1 MGKLFR
7 IEEYPYRVLEV
18 QVDNRMRD
26 KNYIDIV
33 NIIHSLLKDVKKR
46 VVCNKDGIVYTKC
59 QPISFEILYN
69 SNKEIAFNF
78 AINELDSLYFKNRLQ
93 TILPNSTLKFLD
105 EMGRNDY
112 IDEFKDSV
120 VYKYN
125 YDKHYMLSLNT
136 KVSPIQSLLA
146 IKKDLDD
153 KEKLLLQ
160 TLILPVGNGWKTT
173 CDDNWKKVRRGHNV
187 TNGVNIFDDFFTWVN
202 GFLDGVMDI
211 IDDIIE
217 IKPKSDIDKS
227 SRKIIREFESD
238 SKTKTN
244 YNGFKIDVNSFIK
257 TDSDQQSYNIGKSIE
272 TCFRDMASDNALV
285 MGKKKIAKKID
296 RKIPFKSMNI
306 VSELELANLIKLPDN
321 ILQRRFNIKSV
332 KINQIDM
339 PKECRKGFVKLGEL
353 EFHGDVIEW
362 FLPTDRD
369 TGSLAVIMITK
380 QGGGKTTLQLN
391 MANDAIKHK
400 EGLVAIDYVR
410 DNQLAKGLIKMYPDI
425 KVIRFDDITD
435 LDNFSFPEVEI
446 DELGTSF
453 ERKVQANIIATEVR
467 YLLDSMATDT
477 EPLTRIMSK
486 YLSSACKIVFVY
498 KNKTLL
504 DVLNVLE
511 DKNIRNE
518 FISRVIN
525 DGIFIEN
532 SREIKS
538 LKELDSNTVYG
549 RLQGLFDRFSV
560 ITDDT
565 ILNEMLES
573 RQSKVNFVD
582 IMDNSKPIVIVMPQN
597 IFTNKYSKDV
607 LCTYYMS
614 RVRLAMSKRKDFNKI
629 CRVIIDEVHQIPK
642 TMNLIKDTIAEPR
655 KFAVNY
661 ILSMH
666 SFSQLDNKI
675 KDSLTGIGCH
685 FMLLKGVDEK
695 GFTELKPY
703 IGDEFEYEDMKE
715 MDWDYGSLNLISIR
729 NEYKVFMSKM
739 PEPLRDSRGKL
750 FIGD

>member
-7 IEEYPYRVLEV
+7 IEEHPYRVLEV
-18 QVDNRMRD
+18 QVDNRMKD
-26 KNYIDIV
+26 KNYTDIV
-33 NIIHSLLKDVKKR
+33 NIIHSLVKDVKKR
-46 VVCNKDGIVYTKC
+46 IVCNKDGIVYTKC
-59 QPISFEILYN
+59 QPISFEIL
-69 SNKEIAFNF
+69 STNKEITFNF
-78 AINELDSLYFKNRLQ
+78 AVNELDSLYFKNRLQ

-105 EMGRNDY
+105 EMGRTDY
-112 IDEFKDSV
+112 IDEFKDSI

-153 KEKLLLQ
+153 KERLLLQ
-160 TLILPVGNGWKTT
+160 TLILPIDNGWKTS
-173 CDDNWKKVRRGHNV
+173 CDENWKKVRKGHDV
-187 TNGVNIFDDFFTWVN
+187 TNGVNIFDDFFSWID
-202 GFLDGVMDI
+202 GFLDGCMEI
-211 IDDIIE
+211 IDDILE
-217 IKPKSDIDKS
+217 IKPKQEIDKS
-227 SRKIIREFESD
+227 NKKIIREFESD

-244 YNGFKIDVNSFIK
+244 YNGFKVDINSFIK
-257 TDSDQQSYNIGKSIE
+257 TNNDQQSYNIGKSIE
-272 TCFRDMASDNALV
+272 TCFRDMASDNALI
-285 MGKKKIAKKID
+285 MGKKKIAKEIN
-296 RKIPFKSMNI
+296 RNMSFRCRNI

-321 ILQRRFNIKSV
+321 ILQRRFNIKSIR
-332 KINQIDM
+332 INQIDI
-339 PKECRKGFVKLGEL
+339 PKECRNGFVKLGEL
-353 EFHGDVIEW
+353 EFHGDNIDW
-362 FLPTDRD
+362 FLPVDRD

-391 MANDAIKHK
+391 IANDAIKHK

-425 KVIRFDDITD
+425 KVIKFDNVND

-446 DELGTSF
+446 DESANSF

-467 YLLDSMATDT
+467 YLLDSMATDS

-486 YLSSACKIVFVY
+486 YLSSACKVVFVY
-498 KNKTLL
+498 RDKTLL

-511 DKNIRNE
+511 DKNIRND
-518 FISRVIN
+518 FINKVIN
-525 DGIFIEN
+525 DEIFTAD
-532 SREIKS
+532 SREIKN
-538 LKELDSNTVYG
+538 LKELDNNVNYG

-582 IMDNSKPIVIVMPQN
+582 IMDNSKPVVIVMPQN
-597 IFTNKYSKDV
+597 VFTNKYSKDV

-666 SFSQLDNKI
+666 SFGQLDNKI

-685 FMLLKGVDEK
+685 FMLMKGVDEK
-695 GFTELKPY
+695 GFNELKPY
-703 IGDEFEYEDMKE
+703 IGDDFEYEDMKE
-715 MDWDYGSLNLISIR
+715 MDWDYGSLNLINIR

-739 PEPLRDSRGKL
+739 PEPLKDGRGKL

>member
-7 IEEYPYRVLEV
+7 IENFPYRVLEV
-18 QVDNRMRD
+18 QVDNRMKD
-26 KNYIDIV
+26 KNYTDIV
-33 NIIHSLLKDVKKR
+33 NIIHSLMKDIKKR
-46 VVCNKDGIVYTKC
+46 IVCNKDGIVYTKC

-69 SNKEIAFNF
+69 SNKEITFNF

-105 EMGRNDY
+105 EMGRSDY

-136 KVSPIQSLLA
+136 KISPIQSLLA

-160 TLILPVGNGWKTT
+160 TLILPIGNGWKTT
-173 CDDNWKKVRRGHNV
+173 CDENWKKVRKGHDV
-187 TNGVNIFDDFFTWVN
+187 TNGVNFLDDFFHWID
-202 GFLDGVMDI
+202 GFLDGYMEI
-211 IDDIIE
+211 IDDILE
-217 IKPKSDIDKS
+217 IKPKQEIDKS
-227 SRKIIREFESD
+227 SKKIIREFESD

-244 YNGFKIDVNSFIK
+244 YNGFKIDISSYIK
-257 TDSDQQSYNIGKSIE
+257 TNSNQQNYNIGKSIE
-272 TCFRDMASDNALV
+272 TCFRDMASDNALI
-285 MGKKKIAKKID
+285 MGKKKIAKEIN
-296 RKIPFKSMNI
+296 RCISFRCRNI

-321 ILQRRFNIKSV
+321 ILQRRFNIKSIR
-332 KINQIDM
+332 INQIDV
-339 PKECRKGFVKLGEL
+339 PKECRKGFVKLGKL

-391 MANDAIKHK
+391 IANDAIKNK

-410 DNQLAKGLIKMYPDI
+410 NNQFSQGLIKMHPDI
-425 KVIRFDDITD
+425 KVIKFDNVDD

-446 DELGTSF
+446 NELDTPF

-467 YLLDSMATDT
+467 YLLDSMATDS

-486 YLSSACKIVFVY
+486 YLSSACKVVFVY

-511 DKNIRNE
+511 DKSIRNE

-525 DGIFIEN
+525 DKIFTLD
-532 SREIKS
+532 SREIKN
-538 LKELDSNTVYG
+538 LKELDNNTAYG

-573 RQSKVNFVD
+573 KQSKVNFVD
-582 IMDNSKPIVIVMPQN
+582 IMDNSKPVVIIMPQN
-597 IFTNKYSKDV
+597 VFTNKYSKDV

-666 SFSQLDNKI
+666 SFGQLDNKI

-685 FMLLKGVDEK
+685 FMLMKGVDEK
-695 GFTELKPY
+695 GFNELKPY

-715 MDWDYGSLNLISIR
+715 MDWDYGSLNLINIK
-729 NEYKVFMSKM
+729 NEYKVFMSKL
-739 PEPLRDSRGKL
+739 PDPLKDNRGKL

>member
-7 IEEYPYRVLEV
+7 IEEHPYRVLEV
-18 QVDNRMRD
+18 QVDNRMKD
-26 KNYIDIV
+26 KNYTDIV
-33 NIIHSLLKDVKKR
+33 NIIHSLMKDVKKR

-59 QPISFEILYN
+59 QPVSFEIL
-69 SNKEIAFNF
+69 STNKEITFNF
-78 AINELDSLYFKNRLQ
+78 AVNELDSLYFKNRLQ

-105 EMGRNDY
+105 EMGRSDY
-112 IDEFKDSV
+112 IDEFKDST

-153 KEKLLLQ
+153 KERLLLQ
-160 TLILPVGNGWKTT
+160 TLILPIGNEWKTS
-173 CDDNWKKVRRGHNV
+173 CDENWKKVRKGHDV
-187 TNGVNIFDDFFTWVN
+187 TNGINIFDDFFRWID
-202 GFLDGVMDI
+202 GFLDGCMEI
-211 IDDIIE
+211 IDDILE
-217 IKPKSDIDKS
+217 IKPKQEIDKS
-227 SRKIIREFESD
+227 NKRIIREFEID

-244 YNGFKIDVNSFIK
+244 YNGFKVDINSYIK
-257 TDSDQQSYNIGKSIE
+257 TNNNQQSYNIGKSIE

-285 MGKKKIAKKID
+285 MGKKKIAKEIN
-296 RKIPFKSMNI
+296 RNISFKCRNI
-306 VSELELANLIKLPDN
+306 MSELELANLIKLPDN
-321 ILQRRFNIKSV
+321 ILQRKFNIKSV
-332 KINQIDM
+332 RINQIDV

-391 MANDAIKHK
+391 IANDAIKHK

-425 KVIRFDDITD
+425 KVVRFDNIND

-446 DELGTSF
+446 DESANPF

-467 YLLDSMATDT
+467 YLLDSMATDS

-486 YLSSACKIVFVY
+486 YLSSACKVVFVY

-511 DKNIRNE
+511 DKSIRDE
-518 FISRVIN
+518 FVSRVIS
-525 DGIFIEN
+525 DGIFSVD
-532 SREIKS
+532 SREIKN
-538 LKELDSNTVYG
+538 LKELDSNTNYG

-582 IMDNSKPIVIVMPQN
+582 IMDNSKPVVIVMPQN
-597 IFTNKYSKDV
+597 VFTNKYSKDV

-629 CRVIIDEVHQIPK
+629 CRVIIDEVHHIPK
-642 TMNLIKDTIAEPR
+642 TMNLIKDTIAEQR

-666 SFSQLDNKI
+666 SFGQLDNKI

-695 GFTELKPY
+695 GFSELKPY

-715 MDWDYGSLNLISIR
+715 MDWGYGSLNLINIK
-729 NEYKVFMSKM
+729 NEYRIFMSKL
-739 PEPLRDSRGKL
+739 PEPLKDCRGKF

>member
-1 MGKLFR
+1 MNKLFR
-7 IEEYPYRVLEV
+7 IEKYPYRVLEV

-33 NIIHSLLKDVKKR
+33 NVIHSLMKDIKKR
-46 VVCNKDGIVYTKC
+46 IVCNKDGIVYTKC
-59 QPISFEILYN
+59 QPISFEILYD
-69 SNKEIAFNF
+69 SDKEISFNF

-93 TILPNSTLKFLD
+93 TILPNSTLKFID
-105 EMGRNDY
+105 EMGRSDY

-120 VYKYN
+120 VYKYS

-160 TLILPVGNGWKTT
+160 TLILPIGNGWKTT

-187 TNGVNIFDDFFTWVN
+187 TTGVNIFDDFFNWIDS
-202 GFLDGVMDI
+202 FLDGVMDV

-227 SRKIIREFESD
+227 SKKIIREFESD

-257 TDSDQQSYNIGKSIE
+257 TDSNQQSYNIGKSIE

-285 MGKKKIAKKID
+285 MGKKKVAKIID
-296 RKIPFKSMNI
+296 RKMPFKSMNI

-321 ILQRRFNIKSV
+321 ILQRRFGIKSI
-332 KINQIDM
+332 KINQIDI
-339 PKECRKGFVKLGEL
+339 PKECRKGFIKLGEL
-353 EFHGDVIEW
+353 EYHGDNVDW
-362 FLPTDRD
+362 YLPTDRD

-391 MANDAIKHK
+391 IANDAIRNK

-410 DNQLAKGLIKMYPDI
+410 DNQLAKGLIKMHPDI
-425 KVIRFDDITD
+425 KVIRFDSIND

-446 DELGTSF
+446 DESVTPF
-453 ERKVQANIIATEVR
+453 ERKVQANIVATEIR
-467 YLLDSMATDT
+467 YLLDSMATDS

-486 YLSSACKIVFVY
+486 YLTSACKVVFVY
-498 KNKTLL
+498 KGKTLL

-511 DKNIRNE
+511 DKNIRDD
-518 FISRVIN
+518 FVSKVIG
-525 DGIFIEN
+525 DGIFSVD

-582 IMDNSKPIVIVMPQN
+582 IMDNSKPIVIIMPQN
-597 IFTNKYSKDV
+597 VFTNKYSKDV

-666 SFSQLDNKI
+666 SFGQLDSKI
-675 KDSLTGIGCH
+675 KDSLTSIGCH
-685 FMLLKGVDEK
+685 FMLMKGVDEK
-695 GFTELKPY
+695 GFNELKSY
-703 IGDEFEYEDMKE
+703 IGDDFEYEDMKE
-715 MDWDYGSLNLISIR
+715 MDWEWGSLNLINIK
-729 NEYKVFMSKM
+729 NEYEVFMSKM
-739 PEPLRDSRGKL
+739 PEPLKDSKGKL